1 MASSAKGIA
10 EGEGMNQQNQG
21 WNNLLIEM
29 DESARKI
36 DHLVN
41 QTHQVSET
49 QEPSEPCATE
59 DVICSKPTVNVYETE
74 DTVIV
79 LAEIAGI
86 GPEDVIISLESDQL
100 IIKGQRRYVMPEE
113 IQVFHRM
120 EIWLGPFSLEVP
132 LPEGISAVAAEA
144 SYHAGFLEVRLPKQT
159 TGRVQHLTP
168 TYIHLKG
175 MTWS

>member
-29 DESARKI
+29 DESAREI

-49 QEPSEPCATE
+49 QEPCEPCATE
-59 DVICSKPTVNVYETE
+59 DVTCSKPAVNVYETE

-100 IIKGQRRYVMPEE
+100 IIKGQRRYVIPENV
-113 IQVFHRM
+113 QVFHPM
-120 EIWLGPFSLEVP
+120 EIWFVPFSLELP
-132 LPEGISAVAAEA
+132 LPEGINAAQAEA
-144 SYHAGFLEVRLPKQT
+144 NYHAGFLEVRLPKQT
-159 TGRVQHLTP
+159 MGRVQHLTP
-168 TYIHLKG
+168 TYIHRKG